1 MRADMERQ
9 RGMRPTPP
17 VPGAITDSFDDEG
30 LRPYWKPWTSGVGAL
45 NCSGGVLRCILEPA
59 SERQYSDAQI
69 TDYHGLPRRKFP
81 WRPPLRLT
89 VRAWAS
95 HSTQEL
101 RGTAGFG
108 FWNEPFV
115 PAGRRLPRLPRAA
128 WFFFASPPNN
138 IALAKGVPGFGWKA
152 ATLDA
157 GRLPFWLL
165 APLAPLGFLL
175 MRIPRLYRALWPL
188 GQQAL
193 GASEA
198 LLPVDL
204 VTAHSYTLEWLTG
217 SVIFR
222 VDGQQIHVSPYAP
235 RGPLGFIAWMDNQY
249 AVVTPQGHFKFGL
262 VATTGQQWLA
272 LDQVDI
278 QPL

>member
-1 MRADMERQ
+1 MEPKRPA
-9 RGMRPTPP
+9 RG
-17 VPGAITDSFDDEG
+17 VVADSFDEES
-30 LRPYWKPWTSGVGAL
+30 LSPYWKPWVSGVGAVS
-45 NCSGGVLRCILEPA
+45 CSESMLRCILEPA
-59 SERQYSDAQI
+59 TERQYSDAQI
-69 TDYHGLPRRKFP
+69 TDYHGLPRRRFP
-81 WRPPLRLT
+81 WSPPLRLT
-89 VRAWAS
+89 VRAWTS
-95 HSTQEL
+95 HNAQEL

-115 PAGRRLPRLPRAA
+115 PVGRRLPRLPRAA

-138 IALAKGVPGFGWKA
+138 MALARGVPGFGWKA

-157 GRLPFWLL
+157 GRLPFLLL
-165 APLAPLGFLL
+165 APLAPVGILL
-175 MRIPRLYRALWPL
+175 MHIPPIYRMLWPV
-188 GQQAL
+188 GQWAL

-204 VTAHSYTLEWLTG
+204 ATAHTYELEWLPD

-222 VDGQQIHVSPYAP
+222 VDGQQIHVSPCAP

-249 AVVTPQGHFKFGL
+249 AVVTPQGRFRFGL

-272 LDQVDI
+272 LDQVEI

>member
-1 MRADMERQ
+1 MKRRH
-9 RGMRPTPP
+9 PIS
-17 VPGAITDSFDDEG
+17 GAITDSFDAED
-30 LRPYWKPWTSGVGAL
+30 LRPYWKPWTSGAGTL
-45 NCSGGVLRCILEPA
+45 GCSESVLRCVLEPA
-59 SERQYSDAQI
+59 SDRQYSDAQI
-69 TDYHGLPRRKFP
+69 TDYHGLPRREFP
-81 WRPPLRLT
+81 WHPPLRLT

-95 HSTQEL
+95 HNAHEL

-115 PAGRRLPRLPRAA
+115 PVGHSLPRLPRAA
-128 WFFFASPPNN
+128 WFFFASSPNHM
-138 IALAKGVPGFGWKA
+138 ALATGVPGSGWKA

-157 GRLPFWLL
+157 GRLPFLL
-165 APLAPLGFLL
+165 LTPFAPVGCLL
-175 MRIPRLYRALWPL
+175 MRIPALYRALWPV
-188 GQQAL
+188 GQWAL

-204 VTAHSYTLEWLTG
+204 ATEHTYELEWQTD

-222 VDGQQIHVSPYAP
+222 VDGQHIHSSPSAP

-249 AVVTPQGHFKFGL
+249 AVVTPQGQFKFGL

-272 LDQVDI
+272 LDQVEI
-278 QPL
+278 EPL